1 MKSKI
6 PSSGVIVSTKGQIV
20 IPARLRQRFH
30 IRKGTRLAVFEE
42 GGRLVVQP
50 MTDFIR
56 SLRGT
61 LKKGRHT
68 LREFLRERKQDRF
81 A

>member
-1 MKSKI
+1 MKSKAEAN
-6 PSSGVIVSTKGQIV
+6 GVTVSTKGQIV
-20 IPARLRQRFH
+20 IPARLRQRLH

-42 GGRLVVQP
+42 EGRLVVQP

-56 SLRGT
+56 SLRGAF
-61 LKKGRHT
+61 KKGRYT
-68 LREFLRERKQDRF
+68 LREFLRERKRDRY

>member
-1 MKSKI
+1 MKSKT
-6 PSSGVIVSTKGQIV
+6 PTNGVIVSTKGQIV

-42 GGRLVVQP
+42 DGRLVVQP
-50 MTDFIR
+50 MADFIR
-56 SLRGT
+56 SLRGAF
-61 LKKGRHT
+61 KKGRYT
-68 LREFLRERKQDRF
+68 LREFLRQRKQDRY

>member
-1 MKSKI
+1 MKGKTRSDQ
-6 PSSGVIVSTKGQIV
+6 VVVSTKGQIV

-42 GGRLVVQP
+42 DGRLVVQP
-50 MTDFIR
+50 MSDFIR
-56 SLRGT
+56 GLRGAV
-61 LKKGRHT
+61 KKGRYT
-68 LREFLRERKQDRF
+68 LREFLRQRKQDRY

>member
-1 MKSKI
+1 MKRKTQST
-6 PSSGVIVSTKGQIV
+6 GVTVSTKGQIV

-42 GGRLVVQP
+42 DGRLVVQP

-56 SLRGT
+56 SLRGAFR
-61 LKKGRHT
+61 KGRYT
-68 LREFLRERKQDRF
+68 LREFLRERKQDRY

>member
-1 MKSKI
+1 MKSKTQ
-6 PSSGVIVSTKGQIV
+6 STGVTVSTKGQIV

-42 GGRLVVQP
+42 DGRLVVQP

-56 SLRGT
+56 SLRGAFR
-61 LKKGRHT
+61 KGRYT
-68 LREFLRERKQDRF
+68 LREFLRERKQDRY